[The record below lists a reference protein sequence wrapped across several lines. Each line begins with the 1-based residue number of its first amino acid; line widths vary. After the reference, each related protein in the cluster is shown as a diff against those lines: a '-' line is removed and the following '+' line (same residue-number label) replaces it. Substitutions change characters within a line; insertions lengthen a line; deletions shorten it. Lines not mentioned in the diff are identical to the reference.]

1 MRNKKGKGPWLRR
14 PDSLHAKM
22 SNLKRSAGVKFTMDT
37 LPGIETVLSNFN
49 QIVIRQVTINKYL
62 FCFYLP
68 VEQISGKTS
77 DKAIQ

>member
-22 SNLKRSAGVKFTMDT
+22 SNLKRSAGVKFSMDT

-49 QIVIRQVTINKYL
+49 QIVIRQVKISKYL
-62 FCFYLP
+62 FCFDLP
-68 VEQISGKTS
+68 VEQISSESTS
-77 DKAIQ
+77 